1 VHLRTSKAGFIAM
14 VFAIVAALAIAACGS
29 SSKSTTTS
37 SSPSGAASSGSAAS
51 TGASSSGSTANITA
65 ASFTNDFAAMS
76 QLASLAKQGKGSIA
90 AILPDTTSS
99 TRYVEFDEPDLKAA
113 AAKAGVPI
121 TVQNAG
127 GSDQTFV
134 TDAQSAI
141 TNGATVLL
149 IDPEDSGTGVQV
161 ENYAKSHGV
170 AVIDYDRLDT
180 GGPADPYVSFNNVKV
195 GELIG
200 QGFET
205 CASAWHVAKPNVIVM
220 RGDPTDN
227 NASLFYQGYF
237 TNVLAAK
244 FKSGAYTL
252 AANTAGTWTPSTAQ
266 TEFEQALT
274 AHSTA
279 NSAVIPNDENGAP
292 IITYLKSHGVKAMT
306 FPTTG
311 QDATLTGL
319 QNILSGYQCG
329 TVYKAVYKEA
339 QAAVALALYLRANQ
353 TAPAAL
359 LNGKTTDPTTKA
371 SVPSVLLSPV
381 WVTTA
386 NMKSTIVA
394 DKFVPTKQLC
404 AGSYAA
410 DCTKYGIS

>member
-1 VHLRTSKAGFIAM
+1 MHLRTSKAGFVAM
-14 VFAIVAALAIAACGS
+14 VFAIVAALAVAACGS
-29 SSKSTTTS
+29 SSKTTSTS
-37 SSPSGAASSGSAAS
+37 SSSGAASTAS
-51 TGASSSGSTANITA
+51 SSSSSSSGSSPNVTA
-65 ASFTNDFAAMS
+65 ASFTNDFSAMS
-76 QLASLAKQGKGSIA
+76 QLTSLAKQGKGSIA

-99 TRYVEFDEPDLKAA
+99 TRYVEFDEPDLKEA

-127 GSDQTFV
+127 GSDQTFI

-161 ENYAKSHGV
+161 ENYAKQHGV

-180 GGPADPYVSFNNVKV
+180 GGPTDDYVSFNNVRV
-195 GELIG
+195 GQLMG

-205 CASAWHVAKPNVIVM
+205 CATAWGVKKPNVIVM

-237 TNVLAAK
+237 TDVLASK

-266 TEFEQALT
+266 TEFEQAFT
-274 AHSTA
+274 AHPTA
-279 NSAVIPNDENGAP
+279 NSALIPNDENGAP
-292 IITYLKSHGVKAMT
+292 IITYLKSHGVKPMT

-339 QAAVALALYLRANQ
+339 QAAVALALYLRAQQ
-353 TAPAAL
+353 TPPAAL
-359 LNGKTTDPTTKA
+359 LNGKTTDPTNKA
-371 SVPSVLLSPV
+371 SVPSVLLTPV
-381 WVTTA
+381 WVTTK
-386 NMKSTIVA
+386 NMDSTIVA
-394 DKFVPTKQLC
+394 DKFVPTSQLC
-404 AGSYAA
+404 SGSYAA
-410 DCTKYGIS
+410 DCKKYGIS